1 MPHRRLLGDFFR
13 SPIALAGGVI
23 AGLSVVLI
31 LTLMVVETLIGESN
45 PYLGLITF
53 LILPMAM
60 FVGFVLIFIGTRRQK
75 RKSTALADS
84 GAARTEYPILDFNSK
99 RLRVAGLTLIGSV
112 AFGIVLVAGISA
124 KSIHYLESTEFCG
137 TACHVMEPEFATYQ
151 NSPHSRIKCSECHVG
166 SGTQHFIRA
175 KVSGLRQVVALVLN
189 TYSRPIPTPV
199 HDLRPAQD
207 ICEHCH
213 WPTKFI
219 GNRTSTKVRFRADS
233 ANTRTASV
241 MVHYI
246 GGRTLQKST
255 GAHWHVDPD
264 IKLRY
269 RSDRTR
275 EHVAEIEMTL
285 EDGSVKTFTRD
296 GPVEEAEDWK
306 EMDCVDCHNRPT
318 HIYWSPDHAVDQA
331 LERGAMTRDLPFV
344 KREALRLLEAEYSDK
359 ETGTRQITEGL
370 LEFYANEYPE
380 IAANRAAD
388 VEAAADVASRL
399 YSTFIWPEMN
409 VGWNPYPNHLGHED
423 FEGGCFRC
431 HTPEMK
437 SASGESISQ
446 NCGLCHAIVAWDDV
460 PETMIPMVRDRL
472 EHIGE

>member
-13 SPIALAGGVI
+13 SPIALTGGVI

-45 PYLGLITF
+45 PYLGLLTF
-53 LILPMAM
+53 LILPVAM
-60 FVGFVLIFIGTRRQK
+60 FIGFVLILIGTRRQK
-75 RKSTALADS
+75 KKSVALADS
-84 GAARTEYPILDFNSK
+84 GVARTDYPILDFNDRK
-99 RLRVAGLTLIGSV
+99 LRVAGLTLIGSA
-112 AFGIVLVAGISA
+112 AFGIILVAGISA
-124 KSIHYLESTEFCG
+124 KSVHYLESTEFCG
-137 TACHVMEPEFATYQ
+137 TACHVMEPEYATYQ

-166 SGTQHFIRA
+166 SGTRHFVKA
-175 KVSGLRQVVALVLN
+175 KVSGLRQVVALVLD

-246 GGRTLQKST
+246 GGRTLQRST

-264 IKLRY
+264 IGVRY
-269 RSDRTR
+269 RSDESR
-275 EHVAEIEMTL
+275 EHIAEIEMTL
-285 EDGSVKTFTRD
+285 EDGSVKTYTRT
-296 GPVEEAEDWK
+296 GVTEEAEDWK

-318 HIYWSPDHAVDQA
+318 HIYASPDQAIDQA
-331 LERGAMTRDLPFV
+331 LERGVIARDLPFV
-344 KREALRLLEAEYSDK
+344 KREALRLVQAEYPNK
-359 ETGTRQITEGL
+359 EAGTRGIGEGL
-370 LEFYANEYPE
+370 REFYSSEYPE
-380 IAANRAAD
+380 IAADRAAD
-388 VEAAADVASRL
+388 IEGAADMAAGIYDAYV
-399 YSTFIWPEMN
+399 WPQMN
-409 VGWNPYPNHLGHED
+409 VGWNPYPNHLGHQD

-437 SASGESISQ
+437 TASGESISQ
-446 NCGLCHAIVAWDDV
+446 SCGLCHAIVAWDDV
-460 PETMIPMVRDRL
+460 PETMIPMVGDRL
-472 EHIGE
+472 RRLGE